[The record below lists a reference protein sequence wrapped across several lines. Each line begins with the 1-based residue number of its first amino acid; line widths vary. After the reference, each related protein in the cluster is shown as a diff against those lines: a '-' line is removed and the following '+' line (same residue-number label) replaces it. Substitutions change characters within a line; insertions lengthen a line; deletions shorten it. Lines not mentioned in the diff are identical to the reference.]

1 MARMKTQVT
10 QELADYLAL
19 HARQDEVLARV
30 ERDTAELPMAM
41 MATTPDE
48 AALLEMLARL
58 VGARNAL
65 EIGTFTGYGAISI
78 ARGLA
83 EGGSLTCLEV
93 SEEFAEIARRNIDA
107 AGLTDRV
114 EIRLGPADEAL
125 RAMPEEPT
133 FDYVFID
140 ADKKA
145 YPTYY
150 DLVVPRLVPGGSAP
164 ARQRVPRRRR
174 GHAARRAHADHARAQ
189 RPGHRGRARRQR
201 DDPRRRRAHARAQAL
216 DELLGDGE
224 AEALDRRSGGVA
236 HGPKRVRAALEH
248 CGELVVIRNRH
259 RSVRPVLA
267 AVVALARLMA
277 TVIRSG

>member
-10 QELADYLAL
+10 QELADYLAR

-30 ERDTAELPMAM
+30 ERETAELPMAM

-58 VGARNAL
+58 IGARSAL

-93 SEEFAEIARRNIDA
+93 SEEFAQIARRNIES
-107 AGLTDRV
+107 AGLSDRV

-140 ADKKA
+140 ADKKG
-145 YPTYY
+145 YPKYY
-150 DLVVPRLVPGGSAP
+150 DLVVPRLV
-164 ARQRVPRRRR
+164 
-174 GHAARRAHADHARAQ
+174 
-189 RPGHRGRARRQR
+189 
-201 DDPRRRRAHARAQAL
+201 
-216 DELLGDGE
+216 
-224 AEALDRRSGGVA
+224 SGGLLLLDNVFLGGDVVSPHDERTRIMHELNDRVTADERVDSVMIHVA
-236 HGPKRVRAALEH
+236 DGLTLVRKR
-248 CGELVVIRNRH
+248 
-259 RSVRPVLA
+259 
-267 AVVALARLMA
+267 
-277 TVIRSG
+277 

>member
-10 QELADYLAL
+10 QELADYLAR

-30 ERDTAELPMAM
+30 ERETAELPRAM

-48 AALLEMLARL
+48 AALLTMLARL
-58 VGARNAL
+58 IGARRAL

-93 SEEFAEIARRNIDA
+93 SEEYAAIARRNIES
-107 AGLTDRV
+107 AGLSDRV
-114 EIRLGPADEAL
+114 EIKVGPADEAL

-140 ADKKA
+140 ADKTG

-150 DLVVPRLVPGGSAP
+150 DLVVPRLVPGGLLL
-164 ARQRVPRRRR
+164 
-174 GHAARRAHADHARAQ
+174 
-189 RPGHRGRARRQR
+189 
-201 DDPRRRRAHARAQAL
+201 L
-216 DELLGDGE
+216 DNVFLGG
-224 AEALDRRSGGVA
+224 
-236 HGPKRVRAALEH
+236 
-248 CGELVVIRNRH
+248 
-259 RSVRPVLA
+259 
-267 AVVALARLMA
+267 AVVEPHDDRTRIMDALNERVTADERVDSVMIFVADGL
-277 TVIRSG
+277 TLVRKR